1 LANDFIL
8 WSFCG
13 CSLGVYPL
21 VVAAHPQ
28 EPDQFA
34 VGLKDGAVIVFE
46 PPISAGKWS
55 MLTAYENGSAS
66 KIPAESEANH
76 KLISENSEYEN
87 YAQTL
92 AGQVSVNTDVCLCN
106 E

>member
-1 LANDFIL
+1 M
-8 WSFCG
+8 
-13 CSLGVYPL
+13 YPL

-66 KIPAESEANH
+66 KIPAESEANQ

>member
-1 LANDFIL
+1 MVYA
-8 WSFCG
+8 SFEDGFVSIFDASNFQLC
-13 CSLGVYPL
+13 CRINPTAYLSPTSSLGVHPI

-66 KIPAESEANH
+66 KIHAESEAN
-76 KLISENSEYEN
+76 
-87 YAQTL
+87 Q
-92 AGQVSVNTDVCLCN
+92 
-106 E
+106 